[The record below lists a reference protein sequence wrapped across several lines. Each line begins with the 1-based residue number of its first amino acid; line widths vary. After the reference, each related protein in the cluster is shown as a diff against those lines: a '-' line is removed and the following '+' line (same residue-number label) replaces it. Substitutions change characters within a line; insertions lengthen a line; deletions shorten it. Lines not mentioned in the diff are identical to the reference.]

1 MRNDRKV
8 MEDNTMKKMIA
19 LLIAAMFVLTGMAA
33 IAENGTLTLATNVN
47 FPPYEFYDDETGEPT
62 GIDIEIAKLIC
73 EKIGYGLEVV
83 DIDFGSIIPALASG
97 TYDFSAAGMTVT
109 EERKQSVLFTDT
121 YAIGIQAV
129 IVPEDT
135 EAEDIYGLIEAKGGH
150 IAIGVQEST
159 TGDIYISDE
168 FETEGV
174 ADVQRFKNGAD
185 AVLALTSG
193 QVDCVVIDNE
203 PAKAFVAK
211 NEGLKLL
218 DTAYTEEE
226 YAMAFPLDS
235 EVYEPF
241 NAALKELKD
250 DGTLQSIVNQF
261 IPAE

>member
-1 MRNDRKV
+1 
-8 MEDNTMKKMIA
+8 MKKLIA
-19 LLIAAMFVLTGMAA
+19 LAIAAMFLLSGIAA
-33 IAENGTLTLATNVN
+33 LAENGTLTLATNVN

-62 GIDIEIAKLIC
+62 GIDIEIAKAIC
-73 EKIGYGLEVV
+73 EKIGYNLEVV
-83 DIDFGSIIPALASG
+83 DIDFGAIIPALAAHS
-97 TYDFSAAGMTVT
+97 YDFSAAGMTVT
-109 EERKQSVLFTDT
+109 EERKQSVQFTDT
-121 YAIGIQAV
+121 YAIGVQAV
-129 IVPEDT
+129 IVPDDC
-135 EAEDIYGLIEAKGGH
+135 EAATIYELIEAKDGK

-168 FETEGV
+168 FETAGTAE
-174 ADVQRFKNGAD
+174 VQRFKAGAD

-226 YAMAFPLDS
+226 YAMAFPKDS
-235 EVYEPF
+235 EVYEAF
-241 NAALKELKD
+241 NAALKELMA
-250 DGTLQSIVNQF
+250 DGTLQGIVDQF

>member
-1 MRNDRKV
+1 
-8 MEDNTMKKMIA
+8 MKKIIAMI
-19 LLIAAMFVLTGMAA
+19 LVAMLAFAGVSAMA
-33 IAENGTLTLATNVN
+33 ESLKMCTNVA
-47 FPPYEFYDDETGEPT
+47 FPPYEFYGEDGEPT
-62 GIDIEIAKLIC
+62 GIDVEIAKAIAAKL
-73 EKIGYGLEVV
+73 GYDLEVV
-83 DIDFGSIIPALASG
+83 DIEFAQCIPGVQSG
-97 TYDFSAAGMTVT
+97 KYDFSAAGMTVT
-109 EERKQSVLFTDT
+109 EERKQSVQFTDT
-121 YAIGIQAV
+121 YATGIQAV
-129 IVPEDT
+129 IVPGDT
-135 EAEDIYGLIEAKGGH
+135 EAEDIYALIEAKGGH

-168 FETEGV
+168 FETAGT

-218 DTAYTEEE
+218 ASAYTEED

-235 EVYEPF
+235 EIYETF
-241 NAALKELKD
+241 NAALKELMA
-250 DGTLQSIVNQF
+250 DGTLKSIVDKF

>member
-1 MRNDRKV
+1 
-8 MEDNTMKKMIA
+8 MKKIIA
-19 LLIAAMFVLTGMAA
+19 LVVVAMLALSAFAAL
-33 IAENGTLTLATNVN
+33 AENGTLTLATNVN

-62 GIDIEIAKLIC
+62 GIDIEIAKAIC
-73 EKIGYGLEVV
+73 EKIGYKLEVV
-83 DIDFGSIIPALASG
+83 DIDFGAIIPALAAHS
-97 TYDFSAAGMTVT
+97 YDFSAAGMTVT
-109 EERKQSVLFTDT
+109 EERKQSVQFTDT
-121 YAIGIQAV
+121 YAIGVQAV
-129 IVPEDT
+129 IVPADC
-135 EAEDIYGLIEAKGGH
+135 EAADIYALIESKGGH

-168 FETEGV
+168 FETAGT
-174 ADVQRFKNGAD
+174 ADVQRFKAGAD

-226 YAMAFPLDS
+226 YAMAFPKDS
-235 EVYEPF
+235 EVYEAF
-241 NAALKELKD
+241 NAALKELMA
-250 DGTLQSIVNQF
+250 DGTLKGIVDQF

>member
-1 MRNDRKV
+1 
-8 MEDNTMKKMIA
+8 MKK
-19 LLIAAMFVLTGMAA
+19 LISLVIVAMFLLSGFATL
-33 IAENGTLTLATNVN
+33 AENGTLTLATNVN

-62 GIDIEIAKLIC
+62 GIDIEIAKAIC
-73 EKIGYGLEVV
+73 EKIGYNLEVV
-83 DIDFGSIIPALASG
+83 DIDFGAIIPALAAHS
-97 TYDFSAAGMTVT
+97 YDFSAAGMTVT
-109 EERKQSVLFTDT
+109 EERKQSVQFTDT
-121 YAIGIQAV
+121 YAIGVQAV
-129 IVPEDT
+129 IVPADC
-135 EAEDIYGLIEAKGGH
+135 EAADIYGLIESKGGH

-168 FETEGV
+168 FETAGT
-174 ADVQRFKNGAD
+174 ADVQRFKAGAD

-226 YAMAFPLDS
+226 YAMAFPKDS
-235 EVYEPF
+235 EVYEAF
-241 NAALKELKD
+241 NAALKELMA
-250 DGTLQSIVNQF
+250 DGTLKGIVDQF

>member
-1 MRNDRKV
+1 
-8 MEDNTMKKMIA
+8 MKK
-19 LLIAAMFVLTGMAA
+19 LISLVIVAMFLLSGFAA
-33 IAENGTLTLATNVN
+33 LAENGTLTLATNVN

-62 GIDIEIAKLIC
+62 GIDIEIAKAIC
-73 EKIGYGLEVV
+73 EKIGYKLEVV
-83 DIDFGSIIPALASG
+83 DIEFAQCIPGVQSG
-97 TYDFSAAGMTVT
+97 KYDFSAAGMTVT
-109 EERKQSVLFTDT
+109 EERKQSVQFTDT
-121 YAIGIQAV
+121 YATGIQAV
-129 IVPEDT
+129 IVPADC
-135 EAEDIYGLIEAKGGH
+135 EAEDIYALIEAKGGH

-168 FETEGV
+168 FETAGT
-174 ADVQRFKNGAD
+174 ADVQRFKAGAD

-226 YAMAFPLDS
+226 YAMAFPKDS
-235 EVYEPF
+235 EVYEAF
-241 NAALKELKD
+241 NAALKELMA
-250 DGTLQSIVNQF
+250 DGTLKGIVDQF

>member
-1 MRNDRKV
+1 
-8 MEDNTMKKMIA
+8 MKKVIS
-19 LLIAAMFVLTGMAA
+19 LILVAMFALMGLSAL
-33 IAENGTLTLATNVN
+33 AENGKLLMATNVN

-62 GIDIEIAKLIC
+62 GIDIEIAKAIC
-73 EKIGYGLEVV
+73 EKIGYDLEVV
-83 DIDFGSIIPALASG
+83 DIDFGAIIPALAAHS
-97 TYDFSAAGMTVT
+97 YDFSAAGMTVT
-109 EERKQSVLFTDT
+109 EERKQSVQFTDT
-121 YAIGIQAV
+121 YAIGVQAV
-129 IVPEDT
+129 IVPADC
-135 EAEDIYGLIEAKGGH
+135 EAADIYALIESKGGH

-168 FETEGV
+168 FETAGTAE
-174 ADVQRFKNGAD
+174 VQRFKAGAD

-226 YAMAFPLDS
+226 YAMAFPKDS
-235 EVYEPF
+235 EVYEAF
-241 NAALKELKD
+241 NAALKELMA
-250 DGTLQSIVNQF
+250 DGTLKGIVDQF

>member
-1 MRNDRKV
+1 
-8 MEDNTMKKMIA
+8 MKK
-19 LLIAAMFVLTGMAA
+19 LISLVIVAMFLLSGFAA
-33 IAENGTLTLATNVN
+33 LAENGTLTLATNVN

-62 GIDIEIAKLIC
+62 GIDIEIAKAIC
-73 EKIGYGLEVV
+73 EKIGYKLEVV
-83 DIDFGSIIPALASG
+83 DIDFGAIIPALAAHS
-97 TYDFSAAGMTVT
+97 YDFSAAGMTVT
-109 EERKQSVLFTDT
+109 EERKQSVQFTDT
-121 YAIGIQAV
+121 YAIGVQAV
-129 IVPEDT
+129 IVPGDC
-135 EAEDIYGLIEAKGGH
+135 EAADIYGLIESKGGADIYALIESKGGH

-168 FETEGV
+168 FETAGTAE
-174 ADVQRFKNGAD
+174 VQRFKAGAD

-226 YAMAFPLDS
+226 YAMAFPKDS
-235 EVYEPF
+235 EVYEAF
-241 NAALKELKD
+241 NAALKELMA
-250 DGTLQSIVNQF
+250 DGTLKGIVDQF

>member
-1 MRNDRKV
+1 
-8 MEDNTMKKMIA
+8 MKKLIA
-19 LLIAAMFVLTGMAA
+19 LLIAALMMLSCVAA
-33 IAENGTLTLATNVN
+33 LAENGTLTLATNVN

-62 GIDIEIAKLIC
+62 GIDIEIAKAIC

-83 DIDFGSIIPALASG
+83 DIDFGAIIPALVAHS
-97 TYDFSAAGMTVT
+97 YDFSAAGMTVT
-109 EERKQSVLFTDT
+109 PEREQNVLFTDT

-129 IVPEDT
+129 IVPGDT
-135 EAEDIYGLIEAKGGH
+135 EAGSIYELIAAKDGH
-150 IAIGVQEST
+150 ISIGVQEST

-168 FETEGV
+168 FETDGTAE
-174 ADVQRFKNGAD
+174 VQRFKNGAD

-218 DTAYTEEE
+218 ASAYTEEN
-226 YAMAFPLDS
+226 YAMAFPKDS
-235 EVYEPF
+235 EVYEAF
-241 NAALKELKD
+241 NGALKELME
-250 DGTLQSIVNQF
+250 DGTLQAIVDQF